1 MQIKIAAA
9 QLELSVDDPASNST
23 KLKQAIREAAK
34 NGAELILLPELSNS
48 GYAFRSRE
56 QALENCWQID
66 GPEIRELELLVSV
79 LNIVLVAGFGII
91 EGNTLKNCSVIID
104 SGGLLGVYTKAHLW
118 GNEPDFFVRGETAP
132 LVVQTD
138 LGRIG
143 TVICYDAEF
152 PEWIR
157 YSMLAG
163 AQLLA
168 IPTNWPDTG
177 LPRKPIPL
185 EVVRIQAA
193 ASQNKLAIAACD
205 RTGDENGIHW
215 VSSSVI
221 VDSNGVIQSLASSR
235 GEEIIYSEVELPTDD
250 VIGPRNSIKADRRI
264 DLYQRFPII

>member
-1 MQIKIAAA
+1 MRIKIAAA
-9 QLELSVDDPASNST
+9 QLELSVDDPASNFT
-23 KLKQAIREAAK
+23 KSKQAMREAAK
-34 NGAELILLPELSNS
+34 NGAQLVLLPELSNS
-48 GYAFRSRE
+48 GYAFKSRE
-56 QALENCWQID
+56 QALKNCWHID
-66 GPEIRELELLVSV
+66 GSEIRELELLVAE
-79 LNIVLVAGFGII
+79 LNIVLVAGVGII

-104 SGGLLGVYTKAHLW
+104 SSGLLGVYTKAHLW
-118 GNEPDFFVRGETAP
+118 GKEPDFFERGETPP
-132 LVVQTD
+132 LIVQTH

-163 AQLLA
+163 AMLLA

-177 LPRKPIPL
+177 LPRNPTPL

-193 ASQNKLAIAACD
+193 ASQNKMVVAACD

-221 VDSNGVIQSLASSR
+221 VDSNGVIQSIASSR
-235 GEEIIYSEVELPTDD
+235 GEEIIYSDVELPTDD
-250 VIGPRNSIKADRRI
+250 VIGPWNSIKADRRV
-264 DLYQRFPII
+264 DLYKRFPIT